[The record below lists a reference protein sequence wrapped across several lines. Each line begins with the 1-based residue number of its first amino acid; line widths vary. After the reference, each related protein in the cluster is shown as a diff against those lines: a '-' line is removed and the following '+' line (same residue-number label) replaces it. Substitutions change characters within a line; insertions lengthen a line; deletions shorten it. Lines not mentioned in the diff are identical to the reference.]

1 MMIVNNE
8 RQARNLHGKR
18 TGSSKKMAQF
28 GLIKFLAR
36 YGLVVKVAAYGVYE
50 PGFDSSS
57 LKLFGMSTF
66 R

>member
-1 MMIVNNE
+1 MRGKLEISTE
-8 RQARNLHGKR
+8 REQAEV
-18 TGSSKKMAQF
+18 KKMGQYR
-28 GLIKFLAR
+28 LIKFLAK
-36 YGLVVKVAAYGVYE
+36 YGLVVKVAAYGVCE